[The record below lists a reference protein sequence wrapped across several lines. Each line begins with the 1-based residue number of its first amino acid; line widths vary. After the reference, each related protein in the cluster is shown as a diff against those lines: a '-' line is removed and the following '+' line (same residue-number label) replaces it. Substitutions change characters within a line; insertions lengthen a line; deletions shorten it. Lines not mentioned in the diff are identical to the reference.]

1 MHSGQSTP
9 AAIRMKASKVARQ
22 VPQAEDT
29 KAPRATYKEMK
40 MKRLAL
46 SVILGVTA
54 HCASAQAQVTFDMSR
69 VSCANYTAMDPAT
82 SRDFSAWMSGWFNQ
96 QAGSSTLNV
105 EGYRRNVANVQ
116 SWCASNPNQL
126 VMAGLKSA
134 AASARPGQPGPTDI
148 DGSLITCGQ
157 FLAADADTQAL
168 ISSWMGGWFMSTKNL
183 TNVDLRYVERNS
195 RVVGE
200 ALPA

>member
-1 MHSGQSTP
+1 
-9 AAIRMKASKVARQ
+9 
-22 VPQAEDT
+22 
-29 KAPRATYKEMK
+29 MK
-40 MKRLAL
+40 MKRFVLFAT
-46 SVILGVTA
+46 LGVA
-54 HCASAQAQVTFDMSR
+54 MQCATAQAQVTFDMSR
-69 VSCANYTAMDPAT
+69 VSCAEYTAMNPAT

-116 SWCASNPNQL
+116 RWCASNPNQL

-134 AASARPGQPGPTDI
+134 AANARPGQPGPTNI

-157 FLAADADTQAL
+157 FLAANGETQAL
-168 ISSWMGGWFMSTKNL
+168 IASWMGGWFMSTKNL
-183 TNVDLRYVERNS
+183 TNVDLRYVERNN

-200 ALPA
+200 QCRRNRNQTLMTVIQANFR